1 MLYISLKKKT
11 KNINNIMATLD
22 TLEQRIQTISDNL
35 TIEQNKLNLHL
46 VDCEEDINNINIKIS
61 ALQREDQELHQEIH
75 DVAVNVDE
83 NTARIE
89 AIEHKDYQ
97 GQINN
102 INNTLTDGDNSLQNQ
117 LEEMDVEHHE
127 ELHKLANGLD
137 VHSSRLNQI
146 ELVQSEI
153 PEHVILSVDEYEAL
167 GEPDTSK
174 IYFAYE
180 TE

>member
-1 MLYISLKKKT
+1 
-11 KNINNIMATLD
+11 MATLN

-46 VDCEEDINNINIKIS
+46 VDCEEDINEINIKIA

-75 DVAVNVDE
+75 DVAVNVDN
-83 NTARIE
+83 NTARIT
-89 AIEHKDYQ
+89 AIERKDYQ

-117 LEEMDVEHHE
+117 LEEMDIEHHE
-127 ELHKLANGLD
+127 ELHRLAQGID
-137 VHSSRLNQI
+137 AHSTRLNNI
-146 ELVQSEI
+146 ELEQSEI
-153 PEHVILSVDEYEAL
+153 PEHVILTVDEYEAL
-167 GEPDTSK
+167 GTPDTNT

>member
-1 MLYISLKKKT
+1 
-11 KNINNIMATLD
+11 MATLD

-35 TIEQNKLNLHL
+35 TTEQNKLNRHL
-46 VDCEEDINNINIKIS
+46 IYCEGDITKINIKIA
-61 ALQREDQELHQEIH
+61 ALQREDAELHHEIH
-75 DVAVNVDE
+75 DVAVNVDD

-89 AIEHKDYQ
+89 TIERKDYQ
-97 GQINN
+97 GQIDN
-102 INNTLTDGDNSLQNQ
+102 INNTLTKGDNSIQNQ

-153 PEHVILSVDEYEAL
+153 PEHVVLTIDEYEAL
-167 GEPDTSK
+167 GEPDNSK